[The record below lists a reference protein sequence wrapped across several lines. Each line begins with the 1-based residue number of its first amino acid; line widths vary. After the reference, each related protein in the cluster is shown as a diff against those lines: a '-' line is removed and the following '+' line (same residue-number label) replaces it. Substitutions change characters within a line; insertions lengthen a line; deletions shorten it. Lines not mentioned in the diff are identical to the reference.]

1 MTLLYSPPNNGIP
14 QELPERWRYPDGRVY
29 NNLKS
34 FSNQELQLL
43 DWVGPYTYPVAKQYN
58 ENGNVINNNYDYDPE
73 THKVAWYKHF
83 RKYIILEKNVD
94 EIPYQD
100 GQLISPVAAPDW
112 KKFQSVA
119 VAMIDLNQYIAQIL
133 PIAPL
138 IAIAIPTAIRDMVAG
153 SYTEF
158 ANIWNNIEKLV
169 VPPQSLISNIEAL
182 AKECNLPEEFVKI
195 FKLND

>member
-1 MTLLYSPPNNGIP
+1 MILLYSPPNNGIP

-29 NNLKS
+29 NNLKTLT
-34 FSNQELQLL
+34 NQELELL
-43 DWVGPYTYPVAKQYN
+43 DWAGPYTYPVAKEYD
-58 ENGNVINNNYDYDPE
+58 ENGNLVNVDYDYDPQ
-73 THKVAWYKHF
+73 THKVAWYKYY
-83 RKYIILEKNVD
+83 RKYIIIEKNVD
-94 EIPYQD
+94 ELPYQD
-100 GQLISPVAAPDW
+100 GQLVLHEASPDW

-119 VAMIDLNQYIAQIL
+119 VAMIELNQYIAQIL

-169 VPPQSLISNIEAL
+169 TPPQSLIDKIEKLAL
-182 AKECNLPEEFVKI
+182 ECNLPEEFIKI
-195 FKLND
+195 FKLNN